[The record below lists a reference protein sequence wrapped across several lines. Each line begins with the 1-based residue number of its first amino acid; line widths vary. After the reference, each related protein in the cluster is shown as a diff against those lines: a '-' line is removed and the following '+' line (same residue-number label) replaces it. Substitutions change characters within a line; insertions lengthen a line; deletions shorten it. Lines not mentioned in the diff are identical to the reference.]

1 MLARHSRIDPAT
13 GVYTKPKNPASVYG
27 QLTRGRSVIV
37 MNARLVLARA
47 VTVAVRY
54 LCVRRQF
61 QDQDLPNRPEETPV
75 LDYTTVQIRILPL
88 LATTFALH
96 YSGSYMRQ
104 LYERTRSRHDDSTAN
119 TVDDVV
125 LAELHSTS
133 AGLKSL
139 ATSLAADGIEVCR
152 RAMGGHG
159 FGGGTGLVQLNA
171 DYLSKP
177 TVEGDNWMITQQVA
191 RYLIKKV
198 KEHQLR
204 TGMDRKNHP
213 TLSQTEQHITTY
225 LDSPVAKRLDILDN
239 DQAIVDA
246 FNRRMACMACRAYE
260 AREVQKRSWNS
271 LLIDLHKLS
280 RAYSQAML
288 VSNFYAA
295 VVANDSN
302 GEDCLD
308 ASTRSVLLDLF
319 RLFALHTMD
328 GEAAREFEKFANVSP
343 PDLDELPA
351 RVLELMGKV
360 RPHAV
365 RLVDAWAIPDYLLD
379 R

>member
-1 MLARHSRIDPAT
+1 MLSRHSQIDPET
-13 GVYTKPKNPASVYG
+13 GVYMKPKNASSVYG

-54 LCVRRQF
+54 LSIRRQF
-61 QDQDLPNRPEETPV
+61 RDQDDASQLLETPV
-75 LDYTTVQIRILPL
+75 LDYSTVQIRILPL

-104 LYERTRSRHDDSTAN
+104 LYDRTRKNDTTIDMIDHAALS
-119 TVDDVV
+119 
-125 LAELHSTS
+125 ELHVTS
-133 AGLKSL
+133 AGLKNL
-139 ATSLAADGIEVCR
+139 ATTLAADGIEVCR

-159 FGGGTGLVQLNA
+159 FGGGTGLVQLNS

-191 RYLIKKV
+191 RWLIKKV
-198 KEHQLR
+198 KERAHSLK
-204 TGMDRKNHP
+204 THAM
-213 TLSQTEQHITTY
+213 SQAEEHIKTY
-225 LDSPVAKRLDILDN
+225 FYARSREPHFEILDS
-239 DQAIVDA
+239 DQMVVEA
-246 FNRRMACMACRAYE
+246 FNWRMACMACRAYD
-260 AREVQKRSWNS
+260 AREILKKPWNS
-271 LLIDLHKLS
+271 LLIDFHKLS
-280 RAYSQAML
+280 KAYSQAML

-295 VVANDSN
+295 VVSNDKTAF
-302 GEDCLD
+302 LD

-319 RLFALHTMD
+319 RLFVLHTMES
-328 GEAAREFEKFANVSP
+328 EAWEFQNCGAVTSKV
-343 PDLDELPA
+343 LDALPA
-351 RVLELMGKV
+351 KVLDLMTKI